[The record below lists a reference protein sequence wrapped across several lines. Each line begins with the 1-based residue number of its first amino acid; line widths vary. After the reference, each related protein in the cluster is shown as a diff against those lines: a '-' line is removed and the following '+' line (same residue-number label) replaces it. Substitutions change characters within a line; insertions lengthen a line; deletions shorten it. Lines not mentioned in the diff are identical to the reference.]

1 MQEDDVPYCER
12 IVVTHA
18 EVIEGEGVDGG
29 AVGRGHRKV
38 WQMDGLVLCWCH
50 EP

>member
-12 IVVTHA
+12 IVVTHS

-38 WQMDGLVLCWCH
+38 
-50 EP
+50 